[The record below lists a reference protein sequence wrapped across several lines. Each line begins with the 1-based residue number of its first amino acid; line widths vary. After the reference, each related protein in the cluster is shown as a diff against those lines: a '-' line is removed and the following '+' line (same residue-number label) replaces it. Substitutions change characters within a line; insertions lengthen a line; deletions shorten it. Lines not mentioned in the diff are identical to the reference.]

1 MLKLLSCDVRSV
13 MICRGHAKNLRE
25 YILIL
30 KTTHSTRG
38 DVMLS
43 KVLMNGRLL
52 LPVYR
57 CYTYAIT
64 FRRLQ

>member
-1 MLKLLSCDVRSV
+1 

-25 YILIL
+25 HILIL

-43 KVLMNGRLL
+43 QVLMNGRLL
-52 LPVYR
+52 SPVYR
-57 CYTYAIT
+57 
-64 FRRLQ
+64 